1 MLLLSLYTCSL
12 RQRTFALMKVAA
24 RSLQG
29 SLMGWG
35 FPFFSLAFI
44 VGYGSHPAFRLELY
58 VLACIGASKTKSS
71 SPGRISASSFLMCI
85 QQYET
90 SCQSQNHQY
99 RDDACT
105 LINVYEYA
113 SAKKEDK
120 HPDEHQAD
128 GVVPSHG
135 EYVSN
140 PLLAMPHSTPRMR
153 LHRLLN
159 QATRDAYIC

>member
-1 MLLLSLYTCSL
+1 MHGLD
-12 RQRTFALMKVAA
+12 K
-24 RSLQG
+24 
-29 SLMGWG
+29 
-35 FPFFSLAFI
+35 
-44 VGYGSHPAFRLELY
+44 
-58 VLACIGASKTKSS
+58 
-71 SPGRISASSFLMCI
+71 PGVFTTVSFLMCI

-135 EYVSN
+135 ECVSL
-140 PLLAMPHSTPRMR
+140 PLLALPHANPRMR
-153 LHRLLN
+153 LHRLLERLPLRLSH
-159 QATRDAYIC
+159 QRYAYVAPIHHRSLSV